1 MNLFSDLGD
10 ASMRDIRDTTLL
22 IVDDEPINLAV
33 LIEYLESYDLTILVA
48 RDGESALEKV
58 HYGQPS
64 LILLDILLPEGMNGF
79 EVCRRLKINEAS
91 KDIPVIFMTAL
102 NDLNSKV
109 RGFEVGAVDYITKP
123 FEFQEV
129 MARVTTHL
137 TLQALQKKLEQKNEA
152 YRFKN
157 QQLRE
162 ALAQVKTLHG
172 LLPICADCKKIRDD
186 SGYWQDVAV
195 YIRDHSAVEFTHGL
209 CPDCAIRLYP
219 QFYEK

>member
-79 EVCRRLKINEAS
+79 EVCRR
-91 KDIPVIFMTAL
+91 
-102 NDLNSKV
+102 
-109 RGFEVGAVDYITKP
+109 
-123 FEFQEV
+123 
-129 MARVTTHL
+129 
-137 TLQALQKKLEQKNEA
+137 
-152 YRFKN
+152 
-157 QQLRE
+157 
-162 ALAQVKTLHG
+162 
-172 LLPICADCKKIRDD
+172 
-186 SGYWQDVAV
+186 
-195 YIRDHSAVEFTHGL
+195 
-209 CPDCAIRLYP
+209 
-219 QFYEK
+219 

>member
-64 LILLDILLPEGMNGF
+64 LILLDILLPVGMNGF

-137 TLQALQKKLEQKNEA
+137 TLQALQKKMEQKNEA

-162 ALAQVKTLHG
+162 ALAQVKTLRG

>member
-1 MNLFSDLGD
+1 
-10 ASMRDIRDTTLL
+10 
-22 IVDDEPINLAV
+22 
-33 LIEYLESYDLTILVA
+33 
-48 RDGESALEKV
+48 
-58 HYGQPS
+58 
-64 LILLDILLPEGMNGF
+64 
-79 EVCRRLKINEAS
+79 
-91 KDIPVIFMTAL
+91 MTAL

-162 ALAQVKTLHG
+162 ALAQVKTLRG

>member
-1 MNLFSDLGD
+1 
-10 ASMRDIRDTTLL
+10 
-22 IVDDEPINLAV
+22 
-33 LIEYLESYDLTILVA
+33 
-48 RDGESALEKV
+48 
-58 HYGQPS
+58 
-64 LILLDILLPEGMNGF
+64 
-79 EVCRRLKINEAS
+79 
-91 KDIPVIFMTAL
+91 
-102 NDLNSKV
+102 
-109 RGFEVGAVDYITKP
+109 
-123 FEFQEV
+123 

-137 TLQALQKKLEQKNEA
+137 TLQALQKKMEQKNEA

-162 ALAQVKTLHG
+162 ALAQVKTLRG

-186 SGYWQDVAV
+186 SGYWQDVAI

>member
-1 MNLFSDLGD
+1 
-10 ASMRDIRDTTLL
+10 
-22 IVDDEPINLAV
+22 
-33 LIEYLESYDLTILVA
+33 
-48 RDGESALEKV
+48 
-58 HYGQPS
+58 
-64 LILLDILLPEGMNGF
+64 
-79 EVCRRLKINEAS
+79 VCRRLKINEAS

-137 TLQALQKKLEQKNEA
+137 TLQALQKKMEQKNEA

-162 ALAQVKTLHG
+162 ALAQVKTLRG

>member
-64 LILLDILLPEGMNGF
+64 IILLDILLPVGMNGF

-137 TLQALQKKLEQKNEA
+137 TLQALQKKMEQKNEA

-162 ALAQVKTLHG
+162 ALAQVKTLRG